1 MLNRWTRLV
10 LRHRGVVL
18 IAWLALAVL
27 GLATSGALESRL
39 STSLAVPG
47 SPSQQANAILAAHF
61 GENVEGSFTV
71 VVPDGHARAGR
82 VEELVARAVR
92 VIPTGRV
99 LQSRVIGGV
108 TYVEADS
115 RWDLTRAAAWT
126 PSLRRAL
133 AARGLAGAMVTG
145 PAALQYDVTP
155 VLRGDLRRGEALAL
169 ALAALILVATLGLC
183 GAVLVPFVVALATI
197 ATSLA
202 LVYLLSHVVA
212 MVLYVPNVLE
222 LIGLGLAIDYSLL
235 IVHRY
240 RAEMRAGAS
249 TTEAVV
255 TTMERAGRTVVISGM
270 AVGVGLATLLLE
282 PVAFLRSLGAA
293 GVVVPLVSVGAAL
306 TLQPVLLSWLGA
318 RGLRSVG
325 PRGVMGERDRLRV
338 GWTAS
343 TRAVLRAPRRFA
355 LAALVVVALC
365 ATSLWW
371 LQLTPGSLDTIPPT
385 LASARA
391 NAFIQRHVGI
401 GVITPLQ
408 VVVIAPV
415 GETWRSRAL
424 QGIQTRLATVI
435 LSEPAVSDVAIGIRA
450 PYVDAS
456 GRYTQIFVVASPPF
470 GAAAS
475 QRLVAHIRDVDV
487 AAAALPPG
495 FRVLVGGAAA
505 QGVDFLTRAYGAFAW
520 LVALALA
527 LALLIVWRA
536 FDSLALAVASI
547 VFDLLSVAAGYGLM
561 VAVFRFG
568 FAADV
573 LGTYRTAQIEGWVPI
588 FIFAVLFGL
597 SMDYEVFIV
606 RRVREARLA
615 GQSHHDAIVAGLADT
630 GGVVSA
636 AAVVMI
642 AALSGLVAGHVA
654 GLQELGVGLA
664 GGVLVDATLVRG
676 LIVPATLALW
686 GPGRPRTGDPASP
699 RR

>member
-505 QGVDFLTRAYGAFAW
+505 QGVDFLARAYGAFAW

-606 RRVREARLA
+606 RRVLEARLA

>member
-588 FIFAVLFGL
+588 FIFALLFGL

>member
-505 QGVDFLTRAYGAFAW
+505 QGVDFLTRAYGAFVW

>member
-169 ALAALILVATLGLC
+169 ALAVLILVATLGLC

-343 TRAVLRAPRRFA
+343 TRAELRAPRRFA

-487 AAAALPPG
+487 TAAALPPG

>member
-169 ALAALILVATLGLC
+169 ALAVLILVATLGLC

-615 GQSHHDAIVAGLADT
+615 GQSHHDAIVTGLADT

>member
-133 AARGLAGAMVTG
+133 AARGLARAMVTG

-169 ALAALILVATLGLC
+169 ALAVLILVATLGLC

-606 RRVREARLA
+606 RRVLEARLA

>member
-606 RRVREARLA
+606 RRVLEARLA

>member
-39 STSLAVPG
+39 SASLAVPG

>member
-169 ALAALILVATLGLC
+169 ALAVLILVATLGLC

-505 QGVDFLTRAYGAFAW
+505 QGVDFLTRAYGAFVW

>member
-487 AAAALPPG
+487 TAAALPPG

-606 RRVREARLA
+606 RRVLEARLA